1 MSIQRYDSVL
11 VSDMYIAPKGRFVE
25 YDDHQSEL
33 AALREELAVANHE
46 IESRIS
52 AEVGAIEALQAAE
65 QRNAELENNIVADR
79 SRNWDRSLN
88 PQAWD
93 SDEIEFITWANRTV
107 SHDAQGNT
115 FGWFCDVPTK
125 FRNKCF
131 EAFKFGE
138 LIGKRNSALK
148 PPESGA
154 SE

>member
-65 QRNAELENNIVADR
+65 QRNAVLAAVLEMVRDNGGAMEEFE
-79 SRNWDRSLN
+79 WDR
-88 PQAWD
+88 
-93 SDEIEFITWANRTV
+93 I
-107 SHDAQGNT
+107 DA
-115 FGWFCDVPTK
+115 
-125 FRNKCF
+125 
-131 EAFKFGE
+131 
-138 LIGKRNSALK
+138 ALK